1 MTGTSFEFSAGV
13 DDLDGG
19 VYGVPNPSAPNPQH
33 PTINNQP
40 STLNPQPSTLNP
52 QPSSLYPHPS
62 TPNPNHNPNQV
73 RVWSSTDA
81 SKVAVLTFECKD
93 TT

>member
-19 VYGVPNPSAPNPQH
+19 VYGVPTPSAPNPQR

-40 STLNPQPSTLNP
+40 STLNPQPLTLKPEACTLTP
-52 QPSSLYPHPS
+52 QPQTQTR
-62 TPNPNHNPNQV
+62 TPKQV

-81 SKVAVLTFECKD
+81 SKVALLTFECKD